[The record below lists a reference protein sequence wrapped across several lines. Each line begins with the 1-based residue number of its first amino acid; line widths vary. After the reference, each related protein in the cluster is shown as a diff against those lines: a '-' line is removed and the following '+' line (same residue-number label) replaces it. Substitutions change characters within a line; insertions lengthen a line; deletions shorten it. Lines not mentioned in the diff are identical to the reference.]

1 MELPQGR
8 LLDVS
13 DMDSLASC
21 FAGGQSRCG
30 VYRIRFSNGDAYC
43 GQTKDMVTRFNKHHR
58 TYDDIVAVEFFPMP
72 EKDLNEAE
80 RALISESER
89 DTSLRNVMLTGRPR
103 GEGDAMFVSVEGK
116 TIKLPWDKERAKGAA
131 TSLEEAT
138 DKKFL
143 QLLSHPEIDLIR
155 FVLGWYIAETIPD
168 AAASSRQLWTVSCM
182 PSTSRTK
189 TQQRLLTLS
198 CGNLEVLYIIAS
210 RTLDVK
216 DDDYFV
222 EVVIN
227 TSLDEEPEKFFDP
240 EAKAFSRWLV
250 ENGRYQAEEVTRFV
264 FPLQNLALVLA
275 KEIEFPQYKNFLA
288 AAYEL
293 NVRLMRRGSTMYSRF
308 HHERLAELFIAE
320 AAIWDADR
328 TRAAE

>member
-72 EKDLNEAE
+72 KEDLDEAE

-89 DTSLRNVMLTGRPR
+89 DTSLRNIMLTGRPR
-103 GEGDAMFVSVEGK
+103 GEGDALFVSVEGK
-116 TIKLPWDKERAKGAA
+116 TIKLPWNKERAKGAA
-131 TSLEEAT
+131 ESLKEAT
-138 DKKFL
+138 DRKFL
-143 QLLSHPEIDLIR
+143 QLLSHPQIDLIR
-155 FVLGWYIAETIPD
+155 YVLGWYIAETIPD
-168 AAASSRQLWTVSCM
+168 PAASAHQLWTVSCM

-198 CGNLEVLYIIAS
+198 CGNLEVLFIVAS

-216 DDDYFV
+216 DDDFFV

-227 TSLDEEPEKFFDP
+227 TSLDEKPEKFFDSK
-240 EAKAFSRWLV
+240 AKIFARWFV
-250 ENGRYQAEEVTRFV
+250 ENSSYQAEEVTRFV
-264 FPLQNLALVLA
+264 FPLQNLVLLLD
-275 KEIEFPQYKNFLA
+275 KEIKFAQYRNFLD

-308 HHERLAELFIAE
+308 HHERLAELLIAE
-320 AAIWDADR
+320 AAIWDAQNSRPAD
-328 TRAAE
+328 

>member
-131 TSLEEAT
+131 NSLEEAT

-155 FVLGWYIAETIPD
+155 YVLGWYIAETIPD
-168 AAASSRQLWTVSCM
+168 PAAAARQLWTVSCM

-189 TQQRLLTLS
+189 AQQRLLTLS

-264 FPLQNLALVLA
+264 FPLQNLALLLA

-308 HHERLAELFIAE
+308 HHERLAELLIAE

>member
-8 LLDVS
+8 LLDVT
-13 DMDSLASC
+13 DIDSLASC
-21 FAGGQSRCG
+21 FAGGQSKCG

-43 GQTKDMVTRFNKHHR
+43 GQSKDMVTRFNKHHR

-72 EKDLNEAE
+72 EEDLDEAE

-89 DTSLRNVMLTGRPR
+89 DTSLRNIMLTGRPR
-103 GEGDAMFVSVEGK
+103 GEGDALFVSVEGK
-116 TIKLPWDKERAKGAA
+116 TIKLPWDKKRAKGAA
-131 TSLEEAT
+131 ESLKEAT
-138 DKKFL
+138 DRKFL
-143 QLLSHPEIDLIR
+143 QLLSHPQIDLIR
-155 FVLGWYIAETIPD
+155 YVLGWYIAETIPD
-168 AAASSRQLWTVSCM
+168 PAASARQLWTVSCM

-210 RTLDVK
+210 KTLDVK

-227 TSLDEEPEKFFDP
+227 TRLDEKPEKFFDP
-240 EAKAFSRWLV
+240 EANGFSRWLV
-250 ENGRYQAEEVTRFV
+250 ENGQYRAEEVTQFV
-264 FPLQNLALVLA
+264 FPLQNLSLLIG
-275 KEIEFPQYKNFLA
+275 KEFEFPQYKNLLD

-308 HHERLAELFIAE
+308 HHEQLAELLIAE

-328 TRAAE
+328 TRAAD

>member
-58 TYDDIVAVEFFPMP
+58 TYDDIVAVEFFPMS

-131 TSLEEAT
+131 ASLEEAT

-143 QLLSHPEIDLIR
+143 QLLSHPQIDLIR
-155 FVLGWYIAETIPD
+155 YVLGWYISETIPD
-168 AAASSRQLWTVSCM
+168 PAASARQLWTVSCM

-189 TQQRLLTLS
+189 TQKRLLTLS
-198 CGNLEVLYIIAS
+198 CGNLEVLYVVAS
-210 RTLDVK
+210 KSLNTE
-216 DDDYFV
+216 DDAYFV

-227 TSLDEEPEKFFDP
+227 TSLGEKPEKFFDP
-240 EAKAFSRWLV
+240 EAQAFSRWLV
-250 ENGRYQAEEVTRFV
+250 ENSQYQAEEVTRFV
-264 FPLQNLALVLA
+264 FPLEILVLLVD
-275 KEIEFPQYKNFLA
+275 KEIEFPQYKSFLA

-308 HHERLAELFIAE
+308 HHDRLAELLIAE
-320 AAIWDADR
+320 AAIWDANR

>member
-58 TYDDIVAVEFFPMP
+58 TYDDIVAVEFFPML

-116 TIKLPWDKERAKGAA
+116 TIKLPWDKERAKDAA
-131 TSLEEAT
+131 ASLEEAT

-143 QLLSHPEIDLIR
+143 QFLSHPQIDLIR
-155 FVLGWYIAETIPD
+155 YVLGWYISETIPD
-168 AAASSRQLWTVSCM
+168 PAASARQLWTVSCM

-198 CGNLEVLYIIAS
+198 CGNLEVLYVVANKS
-210 RTLDVK
+210 LNTE
-216 DDDYFV
+216 DDAYFV

-227 TSLDEEPEKFFDP
+227 TSLDEKPEKFFDP
-240 EAKAFSRWLV
+240 KAQAFSRWLV
-250 ENGRYQAEEVTRFV
+250 ENSQYQAEEVTRFV
-264 FPLQNLALVLA
+264 FPLEILVLLVD

-308 HHERLAELFIAE
+308 HHERLADLLIAE

>member
-72 EKDLNEAE
+72 KEDLDEAE

-89 DTSLRNVMLTGRPR
+89 DTSLRNIMLTGRPR
-103 GEGDAMFVSVEGK
+103 GEGDALFVSVEGK

-131 TSLEEAT
+131 ASLEEAT

-143 QLLSHPEIDLIR
+143 QLLSHPQIDLIR
-155 FVLGWYIAETIPD
+155 YVLGWYISETIPD
-168 AAASSRQLWTVSCM
+168 PAASARQLWTVSCM

-210 RTLDVK
+210 RTLDVEG
-216 DDDYFV
+216 DDYFV

-240 EAKAFSRWLV
+240 EAKAFSRWFV
-250 ENGRYQAEEVTRFV
+250 ENGQYQVEEVTRFA
-264 FPLQNLALVLA
+264 FPLQNLALLID
-275 KEIEFPQYKNFLA
+275 KQIEFPQYKKFLA

-308 HHERLAELFIAE
+308 HHERLADLLIAE
-320 AAIWDADR
+320 AAIWDANQ

>member
-72 EKDLNEAE
+72 AEDLNEAE

-131 TSLEEAT
+131 ASLEEAT
-138 DKKFL
+138 DKRFL

-155 FVLGWYIAETIPD
+155 YVLGWYIAETIPD
-168 AAASSRQLWTVSCM
+168 PAASARQLWTVSCM

-189 TQQRLLTLS
+189 AQQRLLTLS

-210 RTLDVK
+210 RTLDVEG
-216 DDDYFV
+216 DDYFV

-227 TSLDEEPEKFFDP
+227 TSLDEAPEKFFDP

-264 FPLQNLALVLA
+264 FPLQNLALLLD
-275 KEIEFPQYKNFLA
+275 KEIEFPQYKNLLA

-308 HHERLAELFIAE
+308 HHERLAELLIVE
-320 AAIWDADR
+320 AAIWDANR

>member
-58 TYDDIVAVEFFPMP
+58 TYDDIVAVEFFPMS

-131 TSLEEAT
+131 ASLEEAT

-143 QLLSHPEIDLIR
+143 QLLSHPQIDLIR
-155 FVLGWYIAETIPD
+155 YVLGWYISETIPD
-168 AAASSRQLWTVSCM
+168 PAASARQLWTVSCM

-210 RTLDVK
+210 RTLDVEG
-216 DDDYFV
+216 DDYFV

-227 TSLDEEPEKFFDP
+227 TSLDEEPEKLFYP
-240 EAKAFSRWLV
+240 EAKAFSRWFV
-250 ENGRYQAEEVTRFV
+250 ENGQYQVEEVTRFA
-264 FPLQNLALVLA
+264 FPLQNLALLID
-275 KEIEFPQYKNFLA
+275 KQIEFPQYKNFLA

-308 HHERLAELFIAE
+308 HHERLADLLIAE
-320 AAIWDADR
+320 AAIWDANQ

>member
-58 TYDDIVAVEFFPMP
+58 TYDDIVAVEFFPMS

-131 TSLEEAT
+131 ASLEEAT

-143 QLLSHPEIDLIR
+143 QLLSHPQIDLIR
-155 FVLGWYIAETIPD
+155 YVLGWYISETIPD
-168 AAASSRQLWTVSCM
+168 PAASARQLWTVSCM

-210 RTLDVK
+210 RTLDVEG
-216 DDDYFV
+216 DDYFV

-227 TSLDEEPEKFFDP
+227 TSLDEEPEKLFYP
-240 EAKAFSRWLV
+240 EAKAFSRWFV
-250 ENGRYQAEEVTRFV
+250 ENGQYQVEEVTRFA
-264 FPLQNLALVLA
+264 FPLQNLALLID
-275 KEIEFPQYKNFLA
+275 KQIEFPQYKNFFGS
-288 AAYEL
+288 
-293 NVRLMRRGSTMYSRF
+293 RL
-308 HHERLAELFIAE
+308 
-320 AAIWDADR
+320 
-328 TRAAE
+328 